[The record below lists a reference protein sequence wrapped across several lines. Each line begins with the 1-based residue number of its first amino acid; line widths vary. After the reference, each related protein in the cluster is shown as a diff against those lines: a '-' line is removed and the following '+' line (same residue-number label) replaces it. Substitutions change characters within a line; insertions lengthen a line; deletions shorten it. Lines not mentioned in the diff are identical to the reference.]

1 MLDSI
6 VIDKIFTYVALENA
20 TLWVFQKADKLTLKL
35 LQTMTFPDTTEINY
49 GEFHTVPETKKL
61 LFITESNMYL
71 IGDMDISKIDGY
83 RPSSQSFSGAVAI
96 NSRYLAIGSVSL
108 GVTFYE
114 ILSDRFVKQA
124 GGYAAAFFNRQ
135 SIQVKDVAYHTNSS
149 TLFIL
154 DSGYGVYMAKLNVSA

>member
-1 MLDSI
+1 VLDSI

-96 NSRYLAIGSVSL
+96 NSRYLAIGFCEPWRDL
-108 GVTFYE
+108 
-114 ILSDRFVKQA
+114 LR
-124 GGYAAAFFNRQ
+124 
-135 SIQVKDVAYHTNSS
+135 NSKRS
-149 TLFIL
+149 FCETSRWIRCCVFQQTV
-154 DSGYGVYMAKLNVSA
+154 DPS